1 MMMTATP
8 TTPPSADAQTE
19 KATAPTPA
27 PAKPEPPFSVDALK
41 QSTARFTHQ
50 GWGLFLAHC
59 EDLDAITYK
68 RFAFTVEAR
77 SEAGAT
83 ELATLLAENAVGG
96 VNQFGINLTFP
107 STFAKLQT
115 IIKHPQVKLVNVLAI
130 A

>member
-1 MMMTATP
+1 MMMNATP
-8 TTPPSADAQTE
+8 TTPPSADAPVE
-19 KATAPTPA
+19 KATPA

-83 ELATLLAENAVGG
+83 ELATLLTGNAVGG